1 MKTVTRIYATFIG
14 TDYETEI
21 HLESFSRLK
30 KIANDTG
37 FIESERPVKPI
48 ADQTDLRKWKL
59 ELKGQYNEN
68 IEFLLAVT
76 APKLTTM
83 SPIPIKMDTGGYLF
97 SVIHQQDTILIWN
110 GMMRKFYSP
119 KSTEEIEKI
128 FIEFL
133 VNVKWNSK

>member
-1 MKTVTRIYATFIG
+1 MKTVTIIYATFIG